1 MPNSHITG
9 VFDAEGA
16 HFQAICS
23 CGWLS
28 TISFLEEVDLL
39 RAMHA
44 HEVSVFG
51 DRKWPRARRDVSGQI
66 YGYQSTVEV

>member
-1 MPNSHITG
+1 MPNRQITG
-9 VFDAEGA
+9 VFDVEGA
-16 HFQAICS
+16 NFQAIYS

-44 HEVSVFG
+44 HEISVFG
-51 DRKWPRARRDVSGQI
+51 DRN
-66 YGYQSTVEV
+66 